1 MVGRDPDEQHRASS
15 PLELLFDLTFVVAV
29 GTASANFADAFVDGH
44 QRAAMI
50 GALIAMFA
58 ISLAW
63 INYSWFASSFSTDDW
78 LDRLLTMVQMIG
90 VVVFALGIP
99 PMFRSLDVADGRVE
113 FRLMVIGYVIMRI
126 AMVLQW
132 WRVSRQ
138 SEGFH
143 RVAMVN
149 AVGLVV
155 TQAGWVAIA
164 FTRPHVAVALVL
176 FALLA
181 LVELLLPVF
190 AQGRA
195 NGTPWH
201 PHHVA
206 ERYSL
211 FVIIALGE
219 GVVGTVASSSGLLGG
234 ENGLHWTGNAVAVAV
249 AGVGLTFG
257 LWWVYFSVEFGEML
271 SRRRD
276 LGYVFG
282 YGHIFVFSG
291 IAGAGAGL
299 HIIGLKMEHHAD
311 IGPVTTVAAL
321 VIPVAVYLVAIFALY
336 TILSGEPD
344 RFHLLLISVTAL
356 ILILAL
362 VLAVVGVPIAVCL
375 IVVMAAPFV
384 TVLGYETVGHR
395 HQQAVLEE
403 AGATE

>member
-1 MVGRDPDEQHRASS
+1 MTGRDPEEPHRTAS

-29 GTASANFADAFVDGH
+29 GTASANFADAFVEGH
-44 QRAAMI
+44 E
-50 GALIAMFA
+50 GTALIAALLSMFA

-63 INYSWFASSFSTDDW
+63 INYSWFASAFSTDDW
-78 LDRLLTMVQMIG
+78 LDRLLTMLQMIG

-99 PMFRSLDVADGRVE
+99 PMFRSVVADDRFE
-113 FRLMVIGYVIMRI
+113 FRLLVFGYVVMRV

-132 WRVSRQ
+132 WRASRQ
-138 SEGFH
+138 SADFR
-143 RVAMVN
+143 RVARIN
-149 AVGLVV
+149 IVGLVV
-155 TQAGWVAIA
+155 AQAGWI
-164 FTRPHVAVALVL
+164 AVALARPHLATALV
-176 FALLA
+176 FFVLLA
-181 LVELLLPVF
+181 ALELLLPVF

-206 ERYSL
+206 ERYSA

-219 GVVGTVASSSGLLGG
+219 GVVGTVASSAGLLGG
-234 ENGLHWTGNAVAVAV
+234 DNGLHWTGNGVAVAV

-271 SRRRD
+271 SRRRG

-282 YGHIFVFSG
+282 YGHFPIFLG

-321 VIPVAVYLVAIFALY
+321 VVPVAIYIIAVYSLY
-336 TILSGEPD
+336 TVLLGDLD
-344 RFHLLLISVTAL
+344 RFHLLLIVVTT
-356 ILILAL
+356 LILAL
-362 VLAVVGVPIAVCL
+362 AIVLAVIEVPIAVCL
-375 IVVMAAPFV
+375 IVVMMAPFV
-384 TVLGYETVGHR
+384 SVVGYELVGHR
-395 HQQAVLEE
+395 HQE
-403 AGATE
+403 AALARATASD